1 MPYQFGNAV
10 AIDGAEIGLSV
21 AIDGGEIGLISDVSG
36 EIGEF
41 YPLLPDAYSGIT
53 EVTPTSET
61 QTLYTMNLVMPSHVT
76 INPIPSNYGLIT
88 WNGSILTVS

>member
-1 MPYQFGNAV
+1 MPYQYGNAV

-36 EIGEF
+36 EIREF
-41 YPLLPDAYSGIT
+41 YPLLPDTYSGTT

-61 QTLYTMNLVMPSHVT
+61 QTLLTKNLVMPSNVT

-88 WNGSILTVS
+88 WNGSTLTVS